1 MSRDLASEHRS
12 ASERRDWNA
21 LAEIEALQEIE
32 ARDAPEEIDTIEDA
46 PALAGR
52 LDLFEDKAGWL
63 AARGRLITSSRGP
76 SIIGVGY
83 GSAFRLNLELRGRA
97 EQLHLEGDGLELG
110 HEIEPALLN
119 MLERRIPGLRVW
131 KPAPYM
137 LVRSSEFPWLAASPD
152 AFAEHPDWPGL
163 GVVELKTT
171 AAVRRS
177 DWLEDDDTVTV
188 PPYPRVQL
196 NHHALA
202 AGLSWGIVACA
213 IGLGIQARFVCR
225 VVKHDAKWCRESYL
239 PRISEFW
246 SAVEADEDW
255 PADAHVETGR
265 TLRALYPKEATGK
278 VIALPP
284 EAMALCDEYEDAAA
298 QAREWKAAKEEAKA
312 RLQALMG
319 DAGTGLV
326 DSERYVTWLESP
338 RRGYVVS
345 PGRARVLR
353 VRRR

>member
-1 MSRDLASEHRS
+1 MSCDINHEQAIVAGALRGDLDRD
-12 ASERRDWNA
+12 A
-21 LAEIEALQEIE
+21 LAVYDAIDAIEE
-32 ARDAPEEIDTIEDA
+32 
-46 PALAGR
+46 AGR
-52 LDLFEDKAGWL
+52 GLVQDPVMPGILDLFEDKAPWL

-76 SIIGVGY
+76 SIVGVGY

-97 EQLHLEGDGLELG
+97 EPLRLEGDGLELG

-137 LVRSSEFPWLAASPD
+137 LVRSAEFPWLAASPD

-171 AAVRRS
+171 AAVRKG

-196 NHHALA
+196 NHHALT
-202 AGLSWGIVACA
+202 AGLSWGVVACA
-213 IGLGIQARFVCR
+213 IGLGIQARFVYR
-225 VVKHDAKWCRESYL
+225 VMKHDAAWTRGYL
-239 PRISEFW
+239 TRLAAFW
-246 SAVEADEDW
+246 DAVEADEEW

-265 TLRALYPKEATGK
+265 TLRALYPKESTGK

-284 EAMALCDEYEDAAA
+284 EAMALCDEYEDAGR
-298 QAREWKAAKEEAKA
+298 QVGEWKAAKDEAKA

-345 PGRARVLR
+345 PSKARVLR
-353 VRRR
+353 VRHR

>member
-1 MSRDLASEHRS
+1 
-12 ASERRDWNA
+12 
-21 LAEIEALQEIE
+21 
-32 ARDAPEEIDTIEDA
+32 
-46 PALAGR
+46 
-52 LDLFEDKAGWL
+52 
-63 AARGRLITSSRGP
+63 
-76 SIIGVGY
+76 
-83 GSAFRLNLELRGRA
+83 
-97 EQLHLEGDGLELG
+97 
-110 HEIEPALLN
+110 
-119 MLERRIPGLRVW
+119 RVW

-137 LVRSSEFPWLAASPD
+137 LVRSAEFPWLAASPD

-171 AAVRRS
+171 AAVRKG

-196 NHHALA
+196 IHHALA
-202 AGLSWGIVACA
+202 AGLSWGVVACA
-213 IGLGIQARFVCR
+213 IGLGISARFVYR
-225 VVKHDAKWCRESYL
+225 VMKHDAAWTRGPQYL
-239 PRISEFW
+239 TRLAAFW
-246 SAVEADEDW
+246 DAVEADEEW

-284 EAMALCDEYEDAAA
+284 EAMVLCDEYEDSSR
-298 QAREWKAAKEEAKA
+298 QESEWKAAKKEAKA

-345 PGRARVLR
+345 PSKARVLR
-353 VRRR
+353 VSRR